1 MKFHEYTTEKARV
14 VTAYKKERMR
24 RELARV
30 QRLSPR
36 AVLNLKLESIIA
48 TYSTDLQVLMAST
61 TEPDKALSVRATSGL
76 AALKLTVTEIDWFD
90 LGRPFYNVFPI
101 VERLTANT
109 KLDIPAA
116 RVSLPHNSL
125 CFRFAKGHE
134 PFGLKTALVRTG
146 AVGDGSAKVFAH
158 LCTYTAPNGKRMN
171 LFDHILWTGCFTTT
185 DGAVPNDRFYF
196 SVNRPEIFS
205 RPNGGAVTIEDVIML
220 ATKKRVDEDQKA
232 HVLFEKRTHFIG
244 RLVVL
249 ASMLAAGNDLIT
261 PALLPGDEEKYAA
274 TTDAMARKWMEER
287 AANIQGRGFD
297 FGKSL
302 QAKSETCPH
311 WRNPHMALY
320 WTGVGGSTPVLKLR
334 QGSVVMPKH
343 LTSVPTGFDC
353 PLAEQ
358 EQAPKTEY
366 VYFLRDPSQGLV
378 KVGRT
383 RRSIA
388 ERQQESSTF
397 VPNGLTLLGYI
408 ETGDC
413 VEMETRIHREQGH
426 KRRANEFFELS
437 AEEVRAILIAYGGT
451 TTEHLE

>member
-30 QRLSPR
+30 QHLSPR
-36 AVLNLKLESIIA
+36 KLL
-48 TYSTDLQVLMAST
+48 DLRCRNAIETFGADVQALLAST
-61 TEPDKALSVRATSGL
+61 TEPNKELSKRANHGVAAFKA
-76 AALKLTVTEIDWFD
+76 TVTEMDWFD

-109 KLDIPAA
+109 KLNIPAA

-146 AVGDGSAKVFAH
+146 NVGDGAAKMFKH
-158 LCTYTAPNGKRMN
+158 LCAYTSPGGKQRN
-171 LFDHILWTGCFTTT
+171 LFDHLLWTGCFTTV
-185 DGAVPNDRFYF
+185 DAAVPDDTFYF
-196 SVNRPEIFS
+196 SVNKPEIFQ
-205 RPNGGAVTIEDVIML
+205 RRDGKEVTIEDAIML
-220 ATKKRVDEDQKA
+220 TVARQDGEPRNSHD
-232 HVLFEKRTHFIG
+232 LFEKRTYFIG

-249 ASMLAAGNDLIT
+249 ASLLAAGNDLIT

-274 TTDAMARKWMEER
+274 ETDAAAKRWLEER
-287 AANIQGRGFD
+287 AAKIQGRGFD
-297 FGKSL
+297 FGKAL
-302 QAKSETCPH
+302 QAKSEACPH

-343 LTSVPTGFDC
+343 LTNVPTGFDC
-353 PLAEQ
+353 PIVEQAEQ
-358 EQAPKTEY
+358 TKHEY

-413 VEMETRIHREQGH
+413 VEMETRIHREQAD

-437 AEEVRAILIAYGGT
+437 AEEVRSILIAYGGT